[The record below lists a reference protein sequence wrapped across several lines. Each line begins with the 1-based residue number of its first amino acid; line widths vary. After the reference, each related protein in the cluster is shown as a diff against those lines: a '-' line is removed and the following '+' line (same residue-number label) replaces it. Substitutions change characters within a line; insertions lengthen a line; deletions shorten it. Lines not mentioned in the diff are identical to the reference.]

1 MGSRQFVY
9 VLEKTV
15 KLLHPFVPFIKEKI
29 YKNIPFVKGTIMV
42 SDFPRYN
49 TKLNYFSAFKEIE
62 SVKEVIKLVRN
73 VKAKAGAAPSKRV
86 TLYAI
91 AENVK
96 PLKSGAIYI
105 EKLAGVSEIK
115 FISDKN
121 ELTEKVV
128 SQVTK
133 DFELFIPLG
142 ELVDIN
148 SEIERLEKE
157 LANVEN
163 EIARA
168 GGKLSNNGFLEKA
181 PKALVDAE
189 REKLNKFIDMRD
201 KLKKQLTDI
210 KNG

>member
-1 MGSRQFVY
+1 M
-9 VLEKTV
+9 
-15 KLLHPFVPFIKEKI
+15 
-29 YKNIPFVKGTIMV
+29 
-42 SDFPRYN
+42 
-49 TKLNYFSAFKEIE
+49 
-62 SVKEVIKLVRN
+62 
-73 VKAKAGAAPSKRV
+73 
-86 TLYAI
+86 
-91 AENVK
+91 
-96 PLKSGAIYI
+96 
-105 EKLAGVSEIK
+105 
-115 FISDKN
+115 
-121 ELTEKVV
+121 
-128 SQVTK
+128 
-133 DFELFIPLG
+133 FIPLG

-148 SEIERLEKE
+148 SELERLEKE